1 MLSNNLFFSIENNF
15 FITHNKSKTSVNRS
29 PSDRTSRFMSLWRGG
44 PTRREQGRDDLMERG
59 IYGLEPVFG
68 NHLKD
73 MPMYKNPKSTDP
85 ILDSD
90 LHSLPEF
97 VVRCIQKI
105 EKMGATTVGLY
116 RVNGDNA
123 VVQKIRYFFVNH
135 NSNQ

>member
-1 MLSNNLFFSIENNF
+1 MLVCYLIIYFCIENNF
-15 FITHNKSKTSVNRS
+15 FVTHNKTKTSVNRS

-44 PTRREQGRDDLMERG
+44 PSRREQGRDDLMERG

-85 ILDSD
+85 ILDSE

-97 VVRCIQKI
+97 VVRCVQKI

-123 VVQKIRYFFVNH
+123 VVQKIRYLFK
-135 NSNQ
+135 S

>member
-1 MLSNNLFFSIENNF
+1 
-15 FITHNKSKTSVNRS
+15 
-29 PSDRTSRFMSLWRGG
+29 MSLWRGG

-135 NSNQ
+135 NSNQLMIYFLIQSFISLLVLNLLSG